1 LYDGTV
7 SLQEVTMR
15 LPSFFTLAALVLL
28 TAFSQIGFAQ
38 SDPLIGTWKL
48 NLTKSKYDPGPPPRS
63 STMHYEPAGQ
73 GFRDTVTGVDA
84 QGRPTTSVFM
94 MIYDGK
100 FYPTTGVIGYDAS
113 AFTRV
118 DDRTVTYIRTLAG
131 KVVGT
136 GTRVLSR
143 DGKTLTFTGTGT
155 TADGR
160 LYNNV
165 TVFDKQ

>member
-1 LYDGTV
+1 
-7 SLQEVTMR
+7 MR
-15 LPSFFTLAALVLL
+15 LLSFFPLAAVVLL
-28 TAFSQIGFAQ
+28 TALSQTGLAQ

-48 NLTKSKYDPGPPPRS
+48 NLTKSKYDAGPQARS

-118 DDRTVTYIRTLAG
+118 DDHTVTYIRTLAG
-131 KVVGT
+131 KVVAT
-136 GTRVLSR
+136 GTRALSR
-143 DGKTLTFTGTGT
+143 DGKTLTFTGRGT
-155 TADGR
+155 TANGR
-160 LYNNV
+160 QNNV
-165 TVFDKQ
+165 VVYDKQ

>member
-1 LYDGTV
+1 
-7 SLQEVTMR
+7 MR
-15 LPSFFTLAALVLL
+15 LPSIFTLAVVVLL
-28 TAFSQIGFAQ
+28 TACLHTALAQ
-38 SDPLIGTWKL
+38 SDPLIGIWKL

-63 STMHYEPAGQ
+63 STMHYEPVGQ
-73 GFRDTVTGVDA
+73 GFRDTVNGVDA

-118 DDRTVTYIRTLAG
+118 DDYTVTYIRTLAG
-131 KVVGT
+131 KVVAT

-155 TADGR
+155 AANGR
-160 LYNNV
+160 QNNNV
-165 TVFDKQ
+165 IVFDKQ

>member
-1 LYDGTV
+1 
-7 SLQEVTMR
+7 MR
-15 LPSFFTLAALVLL
+15 FPGSFPLAGVLL
-28 TAFSQIGFAQ
+28 IAFSHPGFAQ

-48 NLTKSKYDPGPPPRS
+48 NLTKSKFDPGPPPQS
-63 STMHYEPAGQ
+63 SAMHYERAGQ

-84 QGRPTTSVFM
+84 RGRATTSVFM

-100 FYPTTGVIGYDAS
+100 LYPTTGVIGYDAS

-118 DDRTVTYIRTLAG
+118 DDHTVTYIRTLSG
-131 KVVGT
+131 KVVAT

-155 TADGR
+155 SANGR
-160 LYNNV
+160 QHNV
-165 TVFDKQ
+165 AVYDKQ

>member
-1 LYDGTV
+1 
-7 SLQEVTMR
+7 MR
-15 LPSFFTLAALVLL
+15 LPTICTLAAVVLL
-28 TAFSQIGFAQ
+28 TACSHTRIAL

-48 NLTKSKYDPGPPPRS
+48 NLAKSKYDPGPAPKS

-73 GFRDTVTGVDA
+73 GFRDTVTGVDT
-84 QGRPTTSVFM
+84 QGTASTSVFT

-113 AFTRV
+113 AFTRI
-118 DDRTVTYIRTLAG
+118 DDYTVTYIRTLAG
-131 KVVGT
+131 NVVAT

-155 TADGR
+155 TAHGR
-160 LYNNV
+160 QYNNV
-165 TVFDKQ
+165 AIYDKQ